1 MKCLWY
7 EVTLVWSDFGLK
19 WLVWSALV
27 WSALVWSAF
36 GMKWLRYEVTCMKWP
51 WYEVTLVWS
60 DLGMKWLVWSELVW
74 SDFGMKWLVWSDHG
88 MKCRMVCSALV
99 WSAWYEVTIFPFG
112 MKWLKKWSDGWMKWL
127 GTSQEIA
134 ILAKMFFLALNSCG
148 PIHQL
153 YKFSSDASVLCNGG
167 KTCTVTCPGNLKPNH
182 AELTCLIPKR
192 RKMKPV
198 IVR

>member
-1 MKCLWY
+1 
-7 EVTLVWSDFGLK
+7 
-19 WLVWSALV
+19 
-27 WSALVWSAF
+27 
-36 GMKWLRYEVTCMKWP
+36 
-51 WYEVTLVWS
+51 
-60 DLGMKWLVWSELVW
+60 
-74 SDFGMKWLVWSDHG
+74 
-88 MKCRMVCSALV
+88 
-99 WSAWYEVTIFPFG
+99 
-112 MKWLKKWSDGWMKWL
+112 
-127 GTSQEIA
+127 
-134 ILAKMFFLALNSCG
+134 MFFLALNSCG